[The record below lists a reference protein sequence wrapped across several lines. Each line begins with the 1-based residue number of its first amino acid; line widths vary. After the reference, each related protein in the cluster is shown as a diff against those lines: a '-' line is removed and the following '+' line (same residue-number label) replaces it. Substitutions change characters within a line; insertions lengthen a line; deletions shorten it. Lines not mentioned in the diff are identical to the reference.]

1 MQLGLIGLGKMG
13 GNMAERIRRAGHEV
27 VGYDHSPGKRDVE
40 TLQALGMGDR
50 PINQG
55 PLNMGYVM
63 NAVTAW
69 AGGPDRLR
77 RLRVRFLG
85 NVLAG
90 HHLRVRATVTALRE
104 EDGVRLADCDVV
116 LEGDA
121 YASSRHA
128 SVFAR
133 DGARYVR
140 DLGST
145 NGTHVDGH
153 QIVAE
158 HRLRPG
164 DELRVGETELRYEE

>member
-1 MQLGLIGLGKMG
+1 MTAAAVTVGTELPFYDIPSVSAEKMKT
-13 GNMAERIRRAGHEV
+13 MAALLNDPTAIHW
-27 VGYDHSPGKRDVE
+27 DVA

-63 NAVTAW
+63 NAVTDW
-69 AGGPDRLR
+69 VGGPERLR

-116 LEGDA
+116 LAVIEGDEA
-121 YASSRHA
+121 GDAVMS
-128 SVFAR
+128 
-133 DGARYVR
+133 
-140 DLGST
+140 GSAT
-145 NGTHVDGH
+145 V
-153 QIVAE
+153 V
-158 HRLRPG
+158 LP
-164 DELRVGETELRYEE
+164 